1 MIVHHAPFYFLETD
15 HTSYIMRVTEDG
27 ILQHVYYGKKVSCD
41 DFSFYSIYRSWANDP
56 MFYGKNGN
64 LSLNAFPQEYPTF
77 GRGDYRQPAL
87 VVEDGKG
94 RRINHLSFVGHEL
107 AEGRCMLPGMPCL
120 DRDLTDVQT
129 LIITMDDEVT
139 GARVKLYYVVFPHED
154 IISRYTEVTNPL
166 TEALFIHK
174 ADSIS
179 VDLER
184 QELDFITLEGAHMR
198 ERHIARRRVCQG
210 ITSIESRRGTSSAM
224 INPFAAL
231 ADAETTENAGDVYG
245 FAFVYSSDFKISAEG
260 NQMKQTRMQ
269 VGLNPE
275 TFCWKLMPG
284 ESFTTPEAWMTFSS
298 QGFGAM
304 SRNFHRV
311 CRSHLGNSARKD
323 LRHPIIV
330 NNWEA
335 TYFDLNEEKLE
346 RMIKASSGLG
356 IDMFV
361 LDDGWFGKRDLD
373 NCSLGDW
380 YTCVRKLPRG
390 LSYIADVCKENGM
403 QFGLWFEPEMISKD
417 SDLYRAHPDWC
428 IHCPGVEP
436 RESRWQL
443 MLDMSRPEVVD
454 NIYDQMAKVLS
465 EADIRYIKWDYNRN
479 ITDNGSVSL
488 PADRQLEHTH
498 RQMLGVYSLI
508 QRLTENFPHV
518 FFEGCSGGGGRFD
531 FGMLYYMPQTWTSD
545 VSDAMD
551 RLKIQYGTSFV
562 YPPTSMVGHVSAV
575 PNHQTGRVTPFQTR
589 GEVAQICSF
598 GYELDIGA
606 LTDGERELIKEQ
618 TAHHRELEPLIV
630 DGEFYRLLSPFAGDI
645 CAWELVARDYS
656 RAYVMAAFPV
666 TCAAPAFRYLQLQGL
681 DPNAKYRVKQLDV
694 TVSGDTL
701 MHAGLPLKKPFGD
714 YMTMAFDLIR
724 VDD

>member
-1 MIVHHAPFYFLETD
+1 MIVYNAPFFFLETEK
-15 HTSYIMRVTEDG
+15 TSYIMRVTEDN
-27 ILQHVYYGKKVSCD
+27 ILQHVYYGKKVSRD
-41 DFSFYSIYRSWANDP
+41 DFSFYTIHRPWPNDP
-56 MFYGKNGN
+56 MLYGKNGN
-64 LSLNAFPQEYPTF
+64 VCLNALPQEYPTF

-87 VVEDGKG
+87 IVEDGRG
-94 RRINHLSFVGHEL
+94 RRINHLSYVEHEL
-107 AEGRCMLPGMPCL
+107 LSGRPMLPGLPCL
-120 DRDLTDVQT
+120 DRNTEDVQT
-129 LIITMDDEVT
+129 LVVTMTDEVT
-139 GARVKLYYVVFPHED
+139 GAQVKLHYVVFPHED
-154 IISRYTEVTNPL
+154 IISRYTVVSNP
-166 TEALFIHK
+166 TAEALYLHK
-174 ADSIS
+174 ADSLS

-184 QELDFITLEGAHMR
+184 PDLDLITLEGAHTR

-210 ITSIESRRGTSSAM
+210 TTSVESRRGTSSAM
-224 INPFAAL
+224 LNPFAAL
-231 ADAETTENAGDVYG
+231 ADGETTETSGDVYG
-245 FAFVYSSDFKISAEG
+245 FAFVYSSDFRIAAEG

-284 ESFTTPEAWMTFSS
+284 ETFTSPEALMTFSS
-298 QGFGAM
+298 EGFGVM

-323 LRHPIIV
+323 LRHPIII

-335 TYFDLNEEKLE
+335 TYFDFTEEKLE
-346 RMIKASSGLG
+346 KMIQNSSGLG

-373 NCSLGDW
+373 RCSLGDW

-390 LSYIADVCKENGM
+390 MQHIAKVCQENGM

-454 NIYDQMAKVLS
+454 NIYDQMAKILS

-479 ITDNGSVSL
+479 ITDNGSQSL

-498 RQMLGVYSLI
+498 RQMLGVYALI
-508 QRLTENFPHV
+508 SRLTENFPHV

-545 VSDAMD
+545 DSDAID

-562 YPPTSMVGHVSAV
+562 YPPISMVGHVSAV
-575 PNHQTGRVTPFQTR
+575 PNHQNGRVTPFQTR
-589 GEVAQICSF
+589 GDVAQICSF

-606 LTDGERELIKEQ
+606 LTEEERELIKQQ

-630 DGEFYRLLSPFAGDI
+630 DGEFYRLLSPFSGDI
-645 CAWELVARDYS
+645 CAWELVSADCS
-656 RAYVMAAFPV
+656 RAYVMAAFPN
-666 TCAAPAFRYLQLQGL
+666 TCAAHASRYLCLQGL
-681 DPNAKYRVKQLDV
+681 DPKAKYHVKQLDV
-694 TVSGDTL
+694 TLSGDTL

-714 YMTMAFDLIR
+714 YMTMTFDLIKTKN
-724 VDD
+724 